1 MKRNHLKTA
10 LLFIV
15 FVTQFQVFCSVDKA
29 KIDSV
34 NHLQR
39 SIIVSNLQKSIT
51 VFEQN
56 VEDARSINYK
66 YGEAASLFNL
76 GVVTYLNGKYEASTE
91 IFLKAIS
98 LFEELKLDKELA
110 LAYGEFGYQI
120 KRRNLK
126 KAIEYMR
133 MGISIAEKHN
143 YKYELSSMY
152 NNFGVL
158 QEMNNNL
165 DSTGFYYRKALKLK
179 LEVGDV
185 EGIPYT
191 LNDLSGFEAMRGNFN
206 EAFKLL
212 RQSDEYRKKEK
223 ADYGRL
229 DNLVRWG
236 DTYFQK
242 GDIDSALAKYSRA
255 ITSPG
260 AGEQNYLVRYCLE
273 QLAAGYEL
281 KKDYRNA
288 FLNQKKLSTLKD
300 SVLNFETNAKIAEL
314 EIKFDTEQKDHK
326 IAESNLELQRKSN
339 QLLILLGFVVTLMF
353 ITFGIYFHQKQKRV
367 RIKREL
373 ELKNRINN
381 AELERK
387 ATEEKLRIARELHDN
402 IGSHLTFII
411 SSLDNVTYG
420 AKEDKVLEK
429 LTGLCSFSRE
439 TLNELRN
446 TIWAMKE
453 EDSTLHQLILKLSDL
468 KHRLNSQM
476 DNLNLQIISSLDGTA
491 HLTSAQLLNLYR
503 IVQEAAQNSIKHA
516 KAKKI
521 VVTFEDQGDGFLM
534 KIKDDGKGFDLQN
547 CERGN
552 GLTNMELRCKEAG
565 GSFLIQTDGNGTTIQ
580 CAIKAK

>member
-1 MKRNHLKTA
+1 
-10 LLFIV
+10 
-15 FVTQFQVFCSVDKA
+15 
-29 KIDSV
+29 
-34 NHLQR
+34 
-39 SIIVSNLQKSIT
+39 
-51 VFEQN
+51 
-56 VEDARSINYK
+56 
-66 YGEAASLFNL
+66 
-76 GVVTYLNGKYEASTE
+76 
-91 IFLKAIS
+91 
-98 LFEELKLDKELA
+98 
-110 LAYGEFGYQI
+110 
-120 KRRNLK
+120 
-126 KAIEYMR
+126 MR

-143 YKYELSSMY
+143 YKFELSSMY

-165 DSTGFYYRKALKLK
+165 DSTAFYYRKALKFK
-179 LEVGDV
+179 KEVGDY

-191 LNDLSGFEAMRGNFN
+191 LNDLSGLEAMRGNFN

-223 ADYGRL
+223 ADYGKL

-242 GDIDSALAKYSRA
+242 GDIDSAIAKYSRA
-255 ITSPG
+255 VNSPG

-288 FLNQKKLSTLKD
+288 FLNQHKLSALKD

-314 EIKFDTEQKDHK
+314 EIRFDTEKKDHQLS
-326 IAESNLELQRKSN
+326 ESNLELQKKSN

-353 ITFGIYFHQKQKRV
+353 ITFGNYLYQKQKRE

-373 ELKNRINN
+373 ELKNQLNK
-381 AELERK
+381 AELEKK
-387 ATEEKLRIARELHDN
+387 ASEEKLRIARELHDN

-420 AKEDKVLEK
+420 AKEDKVVEK
-429 LTGLCSFSRE
+429 LNGLSSFSRE

-453 EDSTLHQLILKLSDL
+453 EDSTIQQLLLKLSDL
-468 KHRLNSQM
+468 KHRLNEQI
-476 DNLNLQIISSLDGTA
+476 DNLNLQIQSNISRTM

-503 IVQEAAQNSIKHA
+503 IVQEAVQNSVKHA
-516 KAKKI
+516 DAKRI
-521 VVTFEDQGDGFLM
+521 TVVFNEKEDGFIM
-534 KIKDDGKGFDLQN
+534 EIRDNGKGFDLQN
-547 CERGN
+547 ANLGN
-552 GLTNMELRCKEAG
+552 GLKNMELRCKESG
-565 GSFLIQTDGNGTTIQ
+565 GSIKIESGENGT
-580 CAIKAK
+580 AIMCSLKTK

>member
-1 MKRNHLKTA
+1 MNRNHLKTA
-10 LLFIV
+10 LLLIIFIA
-15 FVTQFQVFCSVDKA
+15 QFQTFGSGDKER
-29 KIDSV
+29 IDSI
-34 NHLQR
+34 NSRQR
-39 SIIVSNLQKSIT
+39 SFVVSNLQESIKL
-51 VFEQN
+51 FEKN
-56 VEDARSINYK
+56 IEDARSIKYK
-66 YGEAASLFNL
+66 KGEATALFNL
-76 GVVTYLNGKYEASTE
+76 GIVTYLNGKYEESTE
-91 IFLKAIS
+91 IFLKAIT
-98 LFEELKLDKELA
+98 LFEQLGLDKELA
-110 LAYGEFGYQI
+110 LAYSEFGYQI

-133 MGISIAEKHN
+133 KGIGIAETHN
-143 YKYELSSMY
+143 YKFELSSMY

-158 QEMNNNL
+158 HEMNNNV
-165 DSTGFYYRKALKLK
+165 DSAAFYYRKALKLK
-179 LEVGDV
+179 IEVNDA
-185 EGIPYT
+185 EGIPYC
-191 LNDLSGFEAMRGNFN
+191 LNDLSGIEAMRGNFK

-212 RQSDEYRKKEK
+212 RQSDEYRSKEK

-242 GDIDSALAKYSRA
+242 GDIDSAITKYSRA
-255 ITSPG
+255 IISPV
-260 AGEQNYLVRYCLE
+260 ASEHNYLVRYCLE
-273 QLAAGYEL
+273 ALTACYEM
-281 KKDYRNA
+281 KKDFRNA
-288 FLNQKKLSTLKD
+288 FLNQKKLSALKD
-300 SVLNFETNAKIAEL
+300 SVLNFETNSKIAEL
-314 EIKFDTEQKDHK
+314 EIKFDTEKKDHK
-326 IAESNLELQRKSN
+326 ISESNLELQRKSN
-339 QLLILLGFVVTLMF
+339 QLLILLGFVITLTF
-353 ITFGIYFHQKQKRV
+353 IAFGIYFHQKQKRE

-373 ELKNRINN
+373 ELKNQLNK

-468 KHRLNSQM
+468 KHRLNNQM
-476 DNLNLQIISSLDGTA
+476 DNLNLQIHSNLDGTT

-503 IVQEAAQNSIKHA
+503 IVQEAVQNSIKHA

-521 VVTFEDQGDGFLM
+521 IVTFEEQGDGFLM
-534 KIKDDGKGFDLQN
+534 KIKDDGRGFDPQN

-565 GSFLIQTDGNGTTIQ
+565 GSFSIQTDENGTTIE
-580 CAIKAK
+580 CMIKTK

>member
-1 MKRNHLKTA
+1 MKRNHLKTV
-10 LLFIV
+10 LLLIV
-15 FVTQFQVFCSVDKA
+15 FVTQLQVFCSVDKA

-34 NHLQR
+34 NHQQR
-39 SIIVSNLQKSIT
+39 SIIVSNLQKSIKI
-51 VFEQN
+51 FEQN

-76 GVVTYLNGKYEASTE
+76 GVVTYLNGKYEESTE
-91 IFLKAIS
+91 IFLKAIN

-143 YKYELSSMY
+143 YKFELSSMY

-165 DSTGFYYRKALKLK
+165 DSTAIYYRKALKLK
-179 LEVGDV
+179 IEVGDI

-191 LNDLSGFEAMRGNFN
+191 LNDLSGLEAMRGNFN

-223 ADYGRL
+223 ANYGRV

-242 GDIDSALAKYSRA
+242 GDIDSAIAKYSRA
-255 ITSPG
+255 INSPG

-288 FLNQKKLSTLKD
+288 FLNQRKLSALKD

-314 EIKFDTEQKDHK
+314 EIRFDTEKKDHQ
-326 IAESNLELQRKSN
+326 ISESNLELQKKSN

-353 ITFGIYFHQKQKRV
+353 ITFGNYLYQKQKRE

-373 ELKNRINN
+373 ELKNQLNK
-381 AELERK
+381 AELEKK
-387 ATEEKLRIARELHDN
+387 ASEEKLRIARELHDN

-420 AKEDKVLEK
+420 AKEDKVLNK
-429 LTGLCSFSRE
+429 LIGLSSFSRE

-453 EDSTLHQLILKLSDL
+453 EDSTVQQLLLKLSDL
-468 KHRLNSQM
+468 KHRLNEQI
-476 DNLNLQIISSLDGTA
+476 DNLNLQIQSNISRTMF
-491 HLTSAQLLNLYR
+491 LTSAQLLNLYR
-503 IVQEAAQNSIKHA
+503 IVQEAVQNSVKHA
-516 KAKKI
+516 DAKKI
-521 VVTFEDQGDGFLM
+521 TVVFNENEEGFIM
-534 KIKDDGKGFDLQN
+534 EISDNGKGFDLQN
-547 CERGN
+547 ANLGN
-552 GLTNMELRCKEAG
+552 GLKNMELRCKESG
-565 GSFLIQTDGNGTTIQ
+565 GNIKIESGQNGTTIM
-580 CAIKAK
+580 CSLKTK

>member
-1 MKRNHLKTA
+1 MKS
-10 LLFIV
+10 LLVILF
-15 FVTQFQVFCSVDKA
+15 FLAHFQVSGNSDKA
-29 KIDSV
+29 QIDAINKQPRSDIISNIQESIKI
-34 NHLQR
+34 
-39 SIIVSNLQKSIT
+39 
-51 VFEQN
+51 FEKN

-76 GVVTYLNGKYEASTE
+76 GVVTYLNGKYEESTE
-91 IFLKAIS
+91 IFLKAIN

-126 KAIEYMR
+126 KAMEYMG

-143 YKYELSSMY
+143 YKFELSSMY

-158 QEMNNNL
+158 HELNNNL
-165 DSTGFYYRKALKLK
+165 DSTAFYYRKALKLK
-179 LEVGDV
+179 KEVGDF

-191 LNDLSGFEAMRGNFN
+191 LNDLSGLEAMRGNFN
-206 EAFKLL
+206 EAFNLL
-212 RQSDEYRKKEK
+212 RQSDEYRQKEK
-223 ADYGRL
+223 TDYGRV

-236 DTYFQK
+236 DTYFQQ
-242 GDIDSALAKYSRA
+242 GNIDSAIAKYSRA
-255 ITSPG
+255 INSPG
-260 AGEQNYLVRYCLE
+260 AGEQNYLLRYCLE

-281 KKDYRNA
+281 KKDFRNA
-288 FLNQKKLSTLKD
+288 FLNQRKLSALKD

-314 EIKFDTEQKDHK
+314 EIRFDTEKKDHQ
-326 IAESNLELQRKSN
+326 ISNSNLELQKKSN

-353 ITFGIYFHQKQKRV
+353 ITFGNYLYQKQKRE

-373 ELKNRINN
+373 ELKNQLNRS
-381 AELERK
+381 ELEKK
-387 ATEEKLRIARELHDN
+387 ASEEKLRIARELHDN

-453 EDSTLHQLILKLSDL
+453 EDSSLQQLLLKLSDL
-468 KHRLNSQM
+468 KHRLNNQI
-476 DNLNLQIISSLDGTA
+476 DNLNLQVTSDVSRSVS
-491 HLTSAQLLNLYR
+491 LTSAQLSNLYR
-503 IVQEAAQNSIKHA
+503 IVQEAVQNSIKYA
-516 KAKKI
+516 QAENI
-521 VVTFEDQGDGFLM
+521 SVTFQEKEAGFQM
-534 KIKDDGKGFDLQN
+534 QIKDDGKGFDLQN
-547 CERGN
+547 AEPGN
-552 GLTNMELRCKEAG
+552 GLKNMESRCKEAG
-565 GSFLIQTDGNGTTIQ
+565 GKFEIESDGGGTTII
-580 CAIKAK
+580 CLMTIK

>member
-1 MKRNHLKTA
+1 MKTV

-15 FVTQFQVFCSVDKA
+15 FVTQLQVFCSVDKA

-39 SIIVSNLQKSIT
+39 SIVVSNLQKSIKI
-51 VFEQN
+51 FEQN

-76 GVVTYLNGKYEASTE
+76 GVVTYLNGKYEESTE
-91 IFLKAIS
+91 IFLKAIN

-126 KAIEYMR
+126 KAMEYMR

-143 YKYELSSMY
+143 YKFELSSMY

-165 DSTGFYYRKALKLK
+165 DSTAFYYRKALKLK
-179 LEVGDV
+179 KEVGDY

-223 ADYGRL
+223 ANYGRL

-242 GDIDSALAKYSRA
+242 GDIDSAIAKYSRA
-255 ITSPG
+255 INSPG

-288 FLNQKKLSTLKD
+288 FLNQRKLSALKD

-314 EIKFDTEQKDHK
+314 EIRFDTEKKDHQ
-326 IAESNLELQRKSN
+326 ISESNLELQKKSN

-353 ITFGIYFHQKQKRV
+353 ITFGNYLYQKQKRE

-373 ELKNRINN
+373 ELKNQLNK
-381 AELERK
+381 AELEKK
-387 ATEEKLRIARELHDN
+387 ASEEKLRIARELHDN

-420 AKEDKVLEK
+420 AKEDKVVEK
-429 LTGLCSFSRE
+429 LNGLSSFSRE

-453 EDSTLHQLILKLSDL
+453 EDSTLQQLLLKLSDL
-468 KHRLNSQM
+468 KHRLNEQI
-476 DNLNLQIISSLDGTA
+476 DNLNIQIKSSVSQTMY
-491 HLTSAQLLNLYR
+491 LTSAQLLNLYR
-503 IVQEAAQNSIKHA
+503 IVQEAVQNSIKHA
-516 KAKKI
+516 DAKKI
-521 VVTFEDQGDGFLM
+521 VITFHEMENGFTM
-534 KIKDDGKGFDLQN
+534 EISDNGKGFDPQN
-547 CERGN
+547 ANLGN
-552 GLTNMELRCKEAG
+552 GLKNMETRCKESG
-565 GSFLIQTDGNGTTIQ
+565 GSFEIQSGENGTTIQ
-580 CAIKAK
+580 CSVKTK